1 VSWLT
6 VQLHRLADARAATG
20 GLIALA
26 LVTSFLFAAAPR
38 VIDARADDA
47 MHATING
54 ATSDTRN
61 LAVSQTG
68 RISAGS
74 TQAPLAVVS
83 ATGDKFDQEFPASVF
98 ALVRARYTTIDT
110 ARFKPLSLEG
120 RTVRMRYL
128 EGATEHIQLVS
139 GRLPT
144 GQTGALAVPP
154 DTLLGGTN
162 GLNRPTPPP
171 DSLVTFEVALSTASA
186 LDLGVGVG
194 DKLQLRTDETDK
206 LAGYSVS
213 YVAVEVV
220 GTYDVPDGA
229 DDYWFGD
236 TSLERPQVR
245 SLSSLNQID
254 DITALVSAD
263 AYPTLLDATFDS
275 QLPLRYTWRYQIEA
289 TRLRTDAI
297 DTLLPDLRRMES
309 VFLASG
315 ATTSPNRQPYGA
327 AQLSPPT
334 LQSGL
339 LRLATSYAGG
349 WRAVSQIL
357 SIAEVGG
364 GAVALLALSLVCLLA
379 GRRRSR
385 SLALWQSRGA
395 SRSHATAGTIVEV
408 VLELALPVA
417 VGAALAILVI
427 PSRPLVPTLEGAGAV
442 LVFAAALIL
451 ANTWSASRDP
461 AEAQGGGAAGGAARG
476 SGRDPGTGRG
486 LAAITRGAGPRRL
499 ALEALVVAGAILGAF
514 ILRQRGVS
522 GAGTDVVLTSPD
534 PLVAAVPALIGGAA
548 ALVVA
553 RLLPVPLELLA
564 RFAER
569 RRGLVALLA
578 LRRATR
584 RTNDRLL
591 LTALLTMAAVWSF
604 AAVSLAYL
612 DRSSDVAGWQS
623 VGSPYRITL
632 DTGSLPG
639 DFHLAALPGVQ
650 AVSGAAVLS
659 AHVPEKNALLSVLAL
674 DVAAYSDVVKGGALD
689 GSVPASLIAA
699 EAAAPAAPSPGV
711 TPDAAAPIPAL
722 VSPAFASLN
731 GLHVGDP
738 FELVVSGARPSFTV
752 TDIRATFPTLA
763 ADTAWVVVPRAGL
776 AAVVP
781 GGEVLAT
788 EAFIKAGPEAG
799 PAIAKA
805 LQDRLPAQG
814 RLTSRYEA
822 TADLRNAPDYVAVVF
837 GLAAA
842 SFVAAAYGALAIFVA
857 LLLAGTEQ
865 SRESAHLRVLGL
877 SRGQN
882 LGLSAMEH
890 GPASLLVIVA
900 GVCLGAGLF
909 AFLQSGLGLGQLV
922 GGDIDVGLPIEALG
936 VAAIF
941 GAIGAIVALAVG
953 LETVAESIINPTAA
967 LRRGMD

>member
-1 VSWLT
+1 VSWIM

-20 GLIALA
+20 GLVALA
-26 LVTSFLFAAAPR
+26 LVTSFLFSAAPR
-38 VIDARADDA
+38 VIDAQADEA
-47 MHATING
+47 MHSTVNG

-61 LAVSQTG
+61 LGVSQTG

-74 TQAPLAVVS
+74 AAAPLAVVS
-83 ATGDKFDQEFPASVF
+83 ATGDQFDQEFPASVM
-98 ALVRARYTTIDT
+98 ALVQNRYTTVDT
-110 ARFKPLSLEG
+110 ARFRPLSLEG
-120 RTVRMRYL
+120 RTVRLRYL
-128 EGATEHIQLVS
+128 QGAADHIKLVS

-144 GQTGALAVPP
+144 GQTSQLPVPP

-162 GLNRPTPPP
+162 ALNRSTPPP

-186 LDLGVGVG
+186 HNLGTGIG
-194 DKLQLRTDETDK
+194 DKLQLRTDESDK

-213 YVAVEVV
+213 YVAIEVV
-220 GTYDVPDGA
+220 GIYDVPDGSA
-229 DDYWFGD
+229 DYWFAD
-236 TSLERPQVR
+236 TSLEQPQVR
-245 SLSSLNQID
+245 SVSALNQID
-254 DITALVSAD
+254 DITALISAD
-263 AYPTLLDATFDS
+263 AYPALLGATLEA
-275 QLPLRYTWRYQIEA
+275 QLPLRYTWRYQIDA
-289 TRLRTDAI
+289 TRLRADAI
-297 DTLLPDLRRMES
+297 NGLLPDLRRMES
-309 VFLASG
+309 VFLAAS
-315 ATTSPNRQPYGA
+315 TPSRNNPVPA
-327 AQLSPPT
+327 ALQLSPPS
-334 LQSGL
+334 LHSGL
-339 LRLATSYAGG
+339 LSLATAYAGG

-395 SRSHATAGTIVEV
+395 SRLRATGGTIVEV

-417 VGAALAILVI
+417 AGAALAVV
-427 PSRPLVPTLEGAGAV
+427 LVPGRALMPTLVGAGAV
-442 LVFAAALIL
+442 LAFASVLVM
-451 ANTWSASRDP
+451 ANTWSASGDP
-461 AEAQGGGAAGGAARG
+461 AESQTGGGNARAGRVAG
-476 SGRDPGTGRG
+476 SGRG
-486 LAAITRGAGPRRL
+486 LAVITRGAGARRL
-499 ALEALVVAGAILGAF
+499 ALEALVIAGAVVGAYV
-514 ILRQRGVS
+514 LRQRGVS
-522 GAGTDVVLTSPD
+522 GASADVVLTSPD

-564 RFAER
+564 RLAER
-569 RRGLVALLA
+569 GRGLVALLA

-612 DRSSDVAGWQS
+612 DRSSDVAGWQQ
-623 VGSPYRITL
+623 VGAPYRVTL
-632 DTGSLPG
+632 QSGSLPG
-639 DFHLAALPGVQ
+639 DLHFEKLPGVS
-650 AVSGAAVLS
+650 AVSGAAPLS
-659 AHVPEKNALLSVLAL
+659 AHIPEKNALVTVLAL
-674 DVAAYSDVVKGGALD
+674 DVASYADVVKGGALD
-689 GSVPASLIAA
+689 GAVPDSLIAG
-699 EAAAPAAPSPGV
+699 EGSAPAAPSPGV
-711 TPDAAAPIPAL
+711 TAPPARPIPAL
-722 VSPAFASLN
+722 VSTAFASVN

-752 TDIRATFPTLA
+752 AEIRSTFPTLVA
-763 ADTAWVVVPRAGL
+763 GTSWVMLSRTAL

-781 GGEVLAT
+781 GGEVMAT
-788 EAFIKAGPEAG
+788 EAFIKAGPDAG

-814 RLTSRYEA
+814 RVASRFDD
-822 TADLRNAPDYVAVVF
+822 TAGLRNAPDYVAVLF

-877 SRGQN
+877 SRAEN

-890 GPASLLVIVA
+890 GPASLLVMVA
-900 GVCLGAGLF
+900 GVALGAGLF
-909 AFLQSGLGLGQLV
+909 AFLQSGLGLGRLV
-922 GGDIDVGLPIEALG
+922 GGDIDVGLPIDALG

-941 GAIGAIVALAVG
+941 GAIGVIVAIAVG
-953 LETVAESIINPTAA
+953 LETVAESIINPTTA
-967 LRRGMD
+967 LRGGMD